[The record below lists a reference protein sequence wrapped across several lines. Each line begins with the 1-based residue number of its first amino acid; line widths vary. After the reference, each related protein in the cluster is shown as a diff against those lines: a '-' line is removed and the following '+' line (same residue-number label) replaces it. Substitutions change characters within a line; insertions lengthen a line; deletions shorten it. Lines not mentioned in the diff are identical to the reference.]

1 MTRFIFLFSVFTSL
15 SVCADPS
22 ITSYG
27 LFSESG
33 EHLETTGKVK
43 IGSPVVFGFC
53 FSMYADTTESRLTF
67 VETIKHPLL
76 IKSNGIESIGYSVP
90 KKYTVSNSKVTG
102 CVMYKA
108 AKTADLVPGLWEL
121 SISRGQ
127 SDLVAQKF
135 IVE

>member
-1 MTRFIFLFSVFTSL
+1 MTRFIFLFSVFMSL
-15 SVCADPS
+15 PVCADSS

-43 IGSPVVFGFC
+43 IDGPVVFGFC
-53 FSMYADTTESRLTF
+53 FSMYADTAESRLTF

-90 KKYTVSNSKVTG
+90 KKYTVSDSKVTG

-108 AKTADLVPGLWEL
+108 SKTSDLVPGLWEL
-121 SISRGQ
+121 SISRGET
-127 SDLVAQKF
+127 DLAAQRF